1 MSRESLPLSN
11 DPRLRT
17 LEGKLALLEEVG
29 RTHPDKAVPLLLE
42 FLCDQSWHVRERAV
56 DALVARGHEVMD
68 ALVAMMDEGLWYTRA
83 GAAQALGRIGEVD
96 GLDSL
101 VAHYEDENSTVR
113 RAVASA
119 LAALVT
125 RHGTEPI
132 GAAFKRAGVRLEVSR
147 TDGDRRELAQ
157 ALVKVHADARSGGG
171 SRKDDGET
179 PSGQGD
185 SGGEA
190 GDDQGSSG

>member
-1 MSRESLPLSN
+1 MSRQSLPSTN

-56 DALVARGHEVMD
+56 DALVARGREVME

-83 GAAQALGRIGEVD
+83 GAAQALGRIGEMD
-96 GLDSL
+96 GLDAL

-113 RAVASA
+113 KAVASA
-119 LAALVT
+119 LAALVA
-125 RHGTEPI
+125 RHGTAPI
-132 GAAFKRAGVRLEVSR
+132 GAAFGRAGLRLEVSR
-147 TDGDRRELAQ
+147 TDGDRRDLAQ
-157 ALVKVHADARSGGG
+157 ALVKVHADAKSGSG
-171 SRKDDGET
+171 S
-179 PSGQGD
+179 
-185 SGGEA
+185 
-190 GDDQGSSG
+190 GDDRGGREGEDQGTSG